1 MQIRYT
7 LLGVKGYKRLE
18 RIYYNSLM
26 ISEEVKKRKKI
37 LEFWEKYGLEATT
50 EAFGVSRRTLFRWK
64 KAYKEANKD
73 ITALN
78 PKSRKPKRVRESK
91 VSLEIVRQIRKL
103 RQEYPNIGKAKL
115 YHLLKPFCEAKGLKT
130 PSESTIGRIIAK
142 APDKMRHFPY
152 RIDAK
157 GRVKPKKRTS
167 NKNRKPKNLK
177 TQPFQLWAVD
187 TIQRVSNGIRRYIL
201 TMIDPVS
208 RVAFAVAIPSKR
220 AKHTAFAL
228 EALIDGITSI
238 KNKQKYSL
246 AILSDNGSEFKKEFD
261 ALLQQKNFIHYWTYP
276 KSPKMNA
283 HNERFNRT
291 IQEQFVDYYE
301 DLLFTDLEEFN
312 KHLANWLI
320 DYNTK
325 IPHYSLNFK
334 SPVKYLLENHNE
346 CRMYW
351 TYTNN

>member
-1 MQIRYT
+1 
-7 LLGVKGYKRLE
+7 
-18 RIYYNSLM
+18 M
-26 ISEEVKKRKKI
+26 ISEEAKRRKKI

-50 EAFGVSRRTLFRWK
+50 EAFGVSRRTLFRWR

-91 VSLEIVRQIRKL
+91 VSFEIVRQIRKL
-103 RQEYPNIGKAKL
+103 RKEYPNIGKAKL

-142 APDKMRHFPY
+142 DPDKMRLFPC
-152 RIDAK
+152 RIDTK
-157 GRVKPKKRTS
+157 GRVKPKKRER
-167 NKNRKPKNLK
+167 KNRKPKNLK
-177 TQPFQLWAVD
+177 TKPFELWAVD
-187 TIQRVSNGIRRYIL
+187 TIQRVSNGIKRYIL
-201 TMIDPVS
+201 TMVDPTI
-208 RVAFAVAIPSKR
+208 RVAFAVAIPSKH
-220 AKHTAFAL
+220 AKHTACAL
-228 EALIDGITSI
+228 EALIDGIATA
-238 KNKQKYSL
+238 KKRQKRSL

-261 ALLQQKNFIHYWTYP
+261 ALIEQKGLTHYWTHP
-276 KSPKMNA
+276 KNPKMNA

-291 IQEQFVDYYE
+291 IQEQFIDYYE

-334 SPVKYLLENHNE
+334 SPVKYLLDNHKE
-346 CRMYW
+346 CHMYW
-351 TYTNN
+351 TYTHISFFCKNML

>member
-1 MQIRYT
+1 
-7 LLGVKGYKRLE
+7 
-18 RIYYNSLM
+18 M
-26 ISEEVKKRKKI
+26 ISEEAKRRKKI

-64 KAYKEANKD
+64 KAYKKANKD

-78 PKSRKPKRVRESK
+78 PKPKRVRESK

-103 RQEYPNIGKAKL
+103 REEYPNIGKAKL

-130 PSESTIGRIIAK
+130 PSESTIGRVIAK
-142 APDKMRHFPY
+142 DPNKMRLFPY
-152 RIDAK
+152 RVDTK
-157 GRVKPKKRTS
+157 GRVNLRKKAS
-167 NKNRKPKNLK
+167 NKKRKPKNLK
-177 TQPFQLWAVD
+177 IEPFGLWAVD

-208 RVAFAVAIPSKR
+208 RVAFAIAIPSKH
-220 AKHTAFAL
+220 AKHTAKAL
-228 EALIDGITSI
+228 EALIDGIAAA
-238 KNKQKYSL
+238 KKRQKHTL

-261 ALLQQKNFIHYWTYP
+261 VLIEQKGLTHYWTYP

-301 DLLFTDLEEFN
+301 DLLFTDINEFN
-312 KHLANWLI
+312 KKLADWLI

-325 IPHYSLNFK
+325 IPHSSLNFK
-334 SPVKYLLENHNE
+334 SPVKYLLEYHYE
-346 CRMYW
+346 CHMYW
-351 TYTNN
+351 TYTPS